1 LGSDWVPRSWS
12 RDAASKSIAEN
23 GRTIENPF
31 ALRMASNDW
40 RLNMSNY
47 LKTLGFLLFASLAV
61 VTAQTASAA
70 TPQSST
76 ANVPVTTIVTV
87 LGPNYSAPPALGKSD
102 VVVRTGNR
110 REDIVAWDSAQG
122 DKSALA
128 LAIVIDD
135 LANINNQLDDLRKFI
150 EAQSKST
157 SVGLFYAS
165 NGITQAVAP
174 LSTDH
179 GDVARKVR
187 ITTGFPGAS
196 TSIYLSLMDVMKK
209 FPSGNTRREILVIAD
224 GIDRFRG
231 DPNSPDV
238 TLAIERAQKA
248 GIMIHTLY
256 ARGGGR
262 EGRNLFRVNYGQSN
276 LAQMAD
282 ETGGESFFQ
291 GLDTPIA
298 FTPFLEQLDM
308 VLHNQ
313 YFLTFTTARS
323 AKKNGELRRF
333 KVTTEQRNVE
343 ISHAREVFAPG
354 R

>member
-1 LGSDWVPRSWS
+1 
-12 RDAASKSIAEN
+12 
-23 GRTIENPF
+23 
-31 ALRMASNDW
+31 
-40 RLNMSNY
+40 MSNY
-47 LKTLGFLLFASLAV
+47 LKTFGCLLIASLTQL
-61 VTAQTASAA
+61 TAGSAA
-70 TPQSST
+70 AAPQAGTS
-76 ANVPVTTIVTV
+76 NVPVTTIVTV

-110 REDIVAWDSAQG
+110 REDVVSWDAAQG
-122 DKSALA
+122 DKSTLQ

-135 LANINNQLDDLRKFI
+135 LANIGNQLDDLRKFI
-150 EAQSKST
+150 ESQSKST
-157 SVGLFYAS
+157 SVGLFYAQ

-174 LSTDH
+174 FSADH
-179 GDVARKVR
+179 GDVSRKVR

-209 FPSGNTRREILVIAD
+209 FPSGNARREILVIAD

-238 TLAIERAQKA
+238 TLTIERAQKS

-298 FTPFLEQLDM
+298 FTPYLEQLDM

-313 YFLTFTTARS
+313 YLLTFSTARS
-323 AKKNGELRRF
+323 AKRNGELRRF
-333 KVTTEQRNVE
+333 KVTTEQRNAE
-343 ISHAREVFAPG
+343 ISHAREVFVPSH
-354 R
+354 

>member
-1 LGSDWVPRSWS
+1 MSWC
-12 RDAASKSIAEN
+12 
-23 GRTIENPF
+23 
-31 ALRMASNDW
+31 
-40 RLNMSNY
+40 
-47 LKTLGFLLFASLAV
+47 
-61 VTAQTASAA
+61 
-70 TPQSST
+70 
-76 ANVPVTTIVTV
+76 
-87 LGPNYSAPPALGKSD
+87 
-102 VVVRTGNR
+102 TGNR
-110 REDIVAWDSAQG
+110 REDVIAWDAAQG
-122 DKSALA
+122 DKSALQ

-135 LANINNQLDDLRKFI
+135 LANLGNQLDDLRKFI
-150 EAQSKST
+150 ESQSKST
-157 SVGLFYAS
+157 SVGLFYAQ
-165 NGITQAVAP
+165 NGITQTVAP
-174 LSTDH
+174 FSTDH
-179 GDVARKVR
+179 GDVSRKVR

-209 FPSGNTRREILVIAD
+209 FSSGNARREILVIAD

-238 TLAIERAQKA
+238 ALTIEKAQKA

-298 FTPFLEQLDM
+298 FTPYLEHLDM

-313 YFLTFTTARS
+313 YLLTFATARS
-323 AKKNGELRRF
+323 TKTNGELRRF
-333 KVTTEQRNVE
+333 KVTTEQRNAE
-343 ISHAREVFAPG
+343 ISHTREVFVPG

>member
-1 LGSDWVPRSWS
+1 
-12 RDAASKSIAEN
+12 
-23 GRTIENPF
+23 
-31 ALRMASNDW
+31 
-40 RLNMSNY
+40 MSNY
-47 LKTLGFLLFASLAV
+47 LKTLAFLLLASLAPL
-61 VTAQTASAA
+61 TAGSAVA
-70 TPQSST
+70 APETST

-87 LGPNYSAPPALGKSD
+87 LGPNYSAPPPLAKSD

-110 REDIVAWDSAQG
+110 REDIVAWDAAQG
-122 DKSALA
+122 DKSALQ

-135 LANINNQLDDLRKFI
+135 LANIGNQLDDLRKFI
-150 EAQSKST
+150 ESQSKST
-157 SVGLFYAS
+157 SVGLFYAQ
-165 NGITQAVAP
+165 NGITQVVAP
-174 LSTDH
+174 FNTDH
-179 GDVARKVR
+179 GDVSRKVR

-196 TSIYLSLMDVMKK
+196 TSIYLSLMDVVKK
-209 FPSGNTRREILVIAD
+209 FPLGNARREILVIAD

-238 TLAIERAQKA
+238 TLTISRAQKA

-298 FTPFLEQLDM
+298 FTPYLEKLDM

-313 YFLTFTTARS
+313 YLLTFATARS
-323 AKKNGELRRF
+323 MKKNGELRRF
-333 KVTTEQRNVE
+333 KVTTEQRNAE
-343 ISHAREVFAPG
+343 ISHASEVFVPS